1 MARAYSDDLRER
13 VAAAVL
19 SGRSG
24 REVATSFG
32 VSVASALKWSQRL
45 RDRGSAGSRRMGGY
59 KRRVLADEQGWM
71 LLRLEESPRLTVRVL
86 AAELVERGYR
96 VSPNTVWS
104 LLRKAGHSFKTACS
118 PASRIVRRLRGGAR
132 SGRNIRVG
140 LTLAGLS
147 SSMRPGPSLS

>member
-24 REVATSFG
+24 REVAATFG

-45 RDRGSAGSRRMGGY
+45 RETGSACARPMSGY
-59 KRRVLADEQGWM
+59 KPRVLASEQQWM
-71 LLRLEESPRLTVRVL
+71 LLRLEECPHLTVRGL
-86 AAELVERGYR
+86 AAELAERGLS

-104 LLRKAGHSFKTACS
+104 LLRKAGHSFKKKPVRQRAGS
-118 PASRIVRRLRGGAR
+118 PEDRAAAGAVEEV
-132 SGRNIRVG
+132 SGP
-140 LTLAGLS
+140 T
-147 SSMRPGPSLS
+147 

>member
-24 REVATSFG
+24 REVAATFS

-45 RDRGSAGSRRMGGY
+45 RETGSAGSRQMGGY
-59 KRRVLADEQGWM
+59 KRRLLADQEQWM
-71 LLRLEESPRLTVRVL
+71 LLRLEECPHLTVRGL
-86 AAELVERGYR
+86 AVELAERGYR

-104 LLRKAGHSFKTACS
+104 LLRKAGYSFKKKPVRQRAGS
-118 PASRIVRRLRGGAR
+118 PKGRAAPSAVEEVSGA
-132 SGRNIRVG
+132 V
-140 LTLAGLS
+140 
-147 SSMRPGPSLS
+147 

>member
-24 REVATSFG
+24 RDVAAAFG

-45 RDRGSAGSRRMGGY
+45 RETGSAGSRQMGGY
-59 KRRVLADEQGWM
+59 KRRVLANEQTWM
-71 LLRLEESPRLTVRVL
+71 LLRLEQCPHLTVRGL
-86 AAELVERGYR
+86 AVELAERGYR

-104 LLRKAGHSFKTACS
+104 LLRKAGHSFKKNA
-118 PASRIVRRLRGGAR
+118 VR
-132 SGRNIRVG
+132 SG
-140 LTLAGLS
+140 AGS
-147 SSMRPGPSLS
+147 SEDRAPPGAVEEVSGPA

>member
-24 REVATSFG
+24 REVAATFG

-45 RDRGSAGSRRMGGY
+45 RETGSAGSRPMGGY
-59 KRRVLADEQGWM
+59 RRRVLADEQDWM
-71 LLRLEESPRLTVRVL
+71 LLRLEECPHLTVRGL
-86 AAELVERGYR
+86 AVELVERGYQ

-104 LLRKAGHSFKTACS
+104 LLRKAGHSCK
-118 PASRIVRRLRGGAR
+118 
-132 SGRNIRVG
+132 
-140 LTLAGLS
+140 
-147 SSMRPGPSLS
+147 